1 MVDPGCLFPPLFVSV
16 GLCGWQGKK
25 KKNACVRVHED
36 EPENEDAEMLKA
48 ALKVC

>member
-1 MVDPGCLFPPLFVSV
+1 MLGSAV
-16 GLCGWQGKK
+16 GKEKK